1 MERGD
6 DFQLV
11 LTWYGI
17 ERLLYRLSRSRH
29 ADAFILKGAMLFSLW
44 SGEAHRP
51 TRDLDLLGSGD
62 ARVSRMEEVMRELC
76 QVPCDDG
83 LEFDPF
89 SVRGEEIRSPDEYDG
104 VRIKLVG
111 RLAGARVPLQVDIG
125 FGDAVLPPPETI
137 DYPSLLDL
145 PPQGIRHR
153 GCRAGDGRRA
163 DRGLRHASRRSRPG
177 GRCVRESVAE
187 GRAVE
192 ARLADYALI
201 EMLRPAKSTWR
212 QVTDKHSRN
221 EDEKPRDV
229 AGGPSWIR
237 TRVAQREPSPSERPL

>member
-1 MERGD
+1 MSPRDLAASVRQRLLNRAKERGD

-17 ERLLYRLSRSRH
+17 ERLLYRLSASPH

-83 LEFDPF
+83 LEFDPV

-125 FGDAVLPPPETI
+125 FGDAELETVVELIAAFVMPPAAAA
-137 DYPSLLDL
+137 
-145 PPQGIRHR
+145 
-153 GCRAGDGRRA
+153 RAGDAFASRWQKG
-163 DRGLRHASRRSRPG
+163 GPWKHASPTT
-177 GRCVRESVAE
+177 
-187 GRAVE
+187 
-192 ARLADYALI
+192 
-201 EMLRPAKSTWR
+201 P
-212 QVTDKHSRN
+212 
-221 EDEKPRDV
+221 
-229 AGGPSWIR
+229 
-237 TRVAQREPSPSERPL
+237 